1 MSMFDVLSTNKD
13 KKGTA
18 FVSTIEAKKYPFYGV
33 QWHPEK
39 AMLFVVA
46 VTDTLC
52 TTAETLSR
60 VVVAF

>member
-46 VTDTLC
+46 DTLC
-52 TTAETLSR
+52 ATAETLSR
-60 VVVAF
+60 VVVF